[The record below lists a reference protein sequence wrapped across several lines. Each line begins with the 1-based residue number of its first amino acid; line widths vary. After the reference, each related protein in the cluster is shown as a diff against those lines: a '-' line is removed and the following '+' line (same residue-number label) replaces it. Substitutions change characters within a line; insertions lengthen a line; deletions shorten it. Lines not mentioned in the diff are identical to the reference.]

1 MTGTV
6 CLSRS
11 RGLKRGKMLSDPAG
25 LAEQQS
31 MPWLGERQ
39 GSRPK
44 ASWNRN
50 DQSKARREPWAQA
63 RKSRSSP
70 AWSACQETASEWDRC
85 AAPSATDP
93 PHNSGQT
100 KCPSQQQKLS

>member
-11 RGLKRGKMLSDPAG
+11 QGLKCGKMLSDPAG

-31 MPWLGERQ
+31 MPRLGERQ
-39 GSRPK
+39 GSRPN

-50 DQSKARREPWAQA
+50 GQSKARREPWAQA
-63 RKSRSSP
+63 QKSRSSP
-70 AWSACQETASEWDRC
+70 AWSACQETASQWDRC

-93 PHNSGQT
+93 PLTQARQSV
-100 KCPSQQQKLS
+100 PPRSKLN

>member
-50 DQSKARREPWAQA
+50 DQSKTGALGPGPEVTVLTSLVSVPG
-63 RKSRSSP
+63 
-70 AWSACQETASEWDRC
+70 
-85 AAPSATDP
+85 
-93 PHNSGQT
+93 N
-100 KCPSQQQKLS
+100 